1 MAAELF
7 IDTSAWFAL
16 AKRSMRAGDD
26 ESRVRAALK
35 SRLKAGVRPV
45 TTNLV
50 VAETHV
56 LMFRRLGRPAAQTFL
71 SEVNRS
77 PIVVVRSDGDLEDA
91 AQHEWLVRYG
101 DQDFSFTDA
110 VSFAV
115 MSARGIRDALTLDG
129 HFAAAG
135 FVVVP

>member
-1 MAAELF
+1 MPAELF

-16 AKRSMRAGDD
+16 AKRSARAGDD

-35 SRLKAGVRPV
+35 SRLKSGVRPV

-71 SEVNRS
+71 SEVHRS
-77 PIVVVRSDGDLEDA
+77 PIMVVRSDDGLEDT
-91 AQHEWLVRYG
+91 AQFEWLARY
-101 DQDFSFTDA
+101 DYQDFSFTDA

-115 MSARGIRDALTLDG
+115 MTERGIRDALTLDG